1 MAVPHGMQD
10 LVFLNQG
17 SNLCCLRSLK
27 PPPLDQKGIPLQT
40 ILNLQTNSVL
50 GFHVLAVSFTINQ
63 LAVIET
69 LGEYES

>member
-10 LVFLNQG
+10 LVFLNQ
-17 SNLCCLRSLK
+17 
-27 PPPLDQKGIPLQT
+27 GIPLQT